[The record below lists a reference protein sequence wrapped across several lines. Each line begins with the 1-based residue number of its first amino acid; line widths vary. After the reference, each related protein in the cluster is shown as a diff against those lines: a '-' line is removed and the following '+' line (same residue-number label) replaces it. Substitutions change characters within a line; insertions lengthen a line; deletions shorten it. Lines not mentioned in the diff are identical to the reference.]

1 MTVIFRQLILFTIL
15 LLATCS
21 HINETLDAK
30 FLPDGS
36 LRVQAFDGV
45 HEVRVF
51 DQQKNLLGQSPVF
64 ENKEVELMF
73 PWKVGSEYI
82 VYFDDKE
89 AMTVQAPLFHHQYR
103 LRIHAP
109 VGQKTC
115 DIYFSEER
123 KSHPDTILYVS
134 VHEMEKI
141 DLLFEVEKLCDTAN
155 GKVFLQTMPVAA
167 DSSALSLNPE
177 SIQDSVLLEFE
188 FDKKLWPMQAS
199 IVDTPIIGK
208 DAFRATVTVDNWH
221 QSFVIAFV
229 RQNNDTGSVSI
240 TDWALPTDHNGYKAG
255 SYSAGSILMPNPLWN
270 RIGCWFGVESE
281 IITYNRPFTF
291 QTIKIANNGN
301 DPVGFMLTGEMVDV
315 ATGEESHWF
324 KAPNNQFTGGTD
336 KIVSFVNVNPGQR
349 EICVLPIYI
358 ESKTPEGLFKSRITV
373 QRLGSDHVLKRI
385 ENTVSVV
392 RSNVLFT
399 SWTIGV
405 AILSLGWFIAV
416 ILFYKRIVNSIGLRI
431 FVLFSLLGS
440 LQFCISFV
448 GRIVSSAM
456 SALLGPFNCLVG
468 GLITEVLT
476 YLLITAILFL
486 VPRVGAMTLAGI
498 VSYIMGGILFGSFGL
513 TDILFTGSGI
523 AFREILLLGFGVTK
537 FRQSSRQPSIV
548 PMMLA
553 LGIADAASTF
563 TSLTLHTVFYRL
575 YFAEWYILLNV
586 IVTGF
591 IYTVIGVFLGKSLG
605 QSLRKVHL

>member
-1 MTVIFRQLILFTIL
+1 MTVIFRQIVLFTVL

-21 HINETLDAK
+21 RMDEKFDAK

-36 LRVQAFDGV
+36 IRVMVFDGV
-45 HEVRVF
+45 HEVKIF

-64 ENKEVELMF
+64 ENNEVELMF
-73 PWKVGSEYI
+73 PWEADSEYI
-82 VYFDDKE
+82 VYFDGRE
-89 AMTVQAPLFHHQYR
+89 AGTVQAPLFHQQYR

-109 VGQKTC
+109 VGQKAC
-115 DIYFSEER
+115 DIYFSEEK
-123 KSHPDTILYVS
+123 KSHSDTIIYVP

-141 DLLFEVEKLCDTAN
+141 DLLFEVEKLCDTAK
-155 GKVFLQTMPVAA
+155 GEVSFQAESLVS
-167 DSSALSLNPE
+167 DLSVLLLNPQ
-177 SIQDSVLLEFE
+177 SIQDTGLLEFE
-188 FDKKLWPMQAS
+188 FDKKLWTMQAS
-199 IVDTPIIGK
+199 IIDTPITGNE
-208 DAFRATVTVDNWH
+208 AFRARVTADNWQ

-229 RQNNDTGSVSI
+229 MQSDDTGLVSI
-240 TDWALPTDHNGYKAG
+240 TDWALPTDQNGYKAG
-255 SYSAGSILMPNPLWN
+255 FYSAGSILMPNPLWN
-270 RIGCWFGVESE
+270 RIGSWFGVEPE
-281 IITYNRPFTF
+281 ILTYNKPFTF
-291 QTIKIANNGN
+291 QTINIANNGN
-301 DPVGFMLTGEMVDV
+301 DPVGFMLTGEMLDV
-315 ATGEESHWF
+315 STGTESHWF

-336 KIVSFVNVNPGQR
+336 KIVSFVNVDSGQT
-349 EICVLPIYI
+349 ETCVLPIYI
-358 ESKTPEGLFKSRITV
+358 ESNTPAGLFKSRITV
-373 QRLGSDHVLKRI
+373 QRMGSDHVLRCI

-399 SWTIGV
+399 SWTLGA
-405 AILSLGWFIAV
+405 AILSLGWLIVV

-468 GLITEVLT
+468 GLVTEVLT

-523 AFREILLLGFGVTK
+523 AFKEILLLGFGVTK

-575 YFAEWYILLNV
+575 YFADWYILLSV

-591 IYTVIGVFLGKSLG
+591 LYTVIGVFLGKSLG